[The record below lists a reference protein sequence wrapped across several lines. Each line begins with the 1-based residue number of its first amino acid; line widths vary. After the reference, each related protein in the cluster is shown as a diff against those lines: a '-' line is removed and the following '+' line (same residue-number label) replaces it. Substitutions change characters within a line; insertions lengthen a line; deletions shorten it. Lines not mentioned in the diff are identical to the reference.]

1 MVAQATVTVF
11 CEINFRTSATQR
23 HIPVRAPD
31 DAANRSAMFPSMK
44 SVGQLGRPQQSDIPG
59 LVEAFWRAAAAM
71 SGSDRYRH
79 LTAPSTAAAEA
90 LLHLASIDAEP
101 ALRAILRPDLD
112 VDVDDDAVTW
122 TVACFEIGCV
132 APAGVHQV
140 GSACD
145 ALASLVS
152 CQYRTHVASELICS
166 GPNGLQW
173 VAVVRADRRFSFQFP
188 DLGNVSAPHPTA
200 ATLAVTR
207 WRRHL
212 SYREACLFVDEL
224 PADDDE
230 AESDP
235 VAASASGTDV
245 LDLSV
250 EGAPVERTPVEDQ
263 AGTPDT
269 AAHAEDGLATDSA
282 EQRTNPDR
290 LPSGPELVTSES
302 SRLAEL
308 NARREEA
315 RRSLRKT
322 VATHTSDPSRSLD
335 AALVG
340 ADAITNQTLAAAM
353 RSAIAEVVPFL
364 ERYLLSAVGSAV
376 ASAMTPDHQAGSA
389 ELTELVGSLPAQ
401 LDAVLRNDRR
411 ERAQLQDVDE
421 LSDALVAAIRDE
433 MQEALQDIDTVQ
445 RERLRRLTDLTTAL
459 NDRQSE
465 LRTWMTSIRQVEDV
479 AERRFDRLE
488 HHLQLVEQRVE
499 DSTEQARRLDRVVED
514 VSQLRS
520 AIDEV
525 SLILREIQSDLTG

>member
-1 MVAQATVTVF
+1 
-11 CEINFRTSATQR
+11 
-23 HIPVRAPD
+23 
-31 DAANRSAMFPSMK
+31 MFPRME
-44 SVGQLGRPQQSDIPG
+44 SVGQLGRPQQSDIQG
-59 LVEAFWRAAAAM
+59 LVEAFWRAASAM

-79 LTAPSTAAAEA
+79 LTAPATAAAEA
-90 LLHLASIDAEP
+90 LLHLASIDAER
-101 ALRAILRPDLD
+101 ALRTILRPDLD

-140 GSACD
+140 GNACD

-152 CQYRTHVASELICS
+152 CRYRSHVASELICS

-173 VAVVRADRRFSFQFP
+173 VAVVRSDRRFAFQFP

-212 SYREACLFVDEL
+212 SYMEACLFVDEF
-224 PADDDE
+224 PDVDDDTDNDTDTE
-230 AESDP
+230 PTEGPGA
-235 VAASASGTDV
+235 DV

-250 EGAPVERTPVEDQ
+250 VESSSK
-263 AGTPDT
+263 
-269 AAHAEDGLATDSA
+269 AAVVATDSA
-282 EQRTNPDR
+282 RAPAVDGPAVDGPDTAVDEPPAAEFATPHR
-290 LPSGPELVTSES
+290 VPDVPPSES

-322 VATHTSDPSRSLD
+322 VATHASDPSRALD

-376 ASAMTPDHQAGSA
+376 ASAITDNEHPGSA
-389 ELTELVGSLPAQ
+389 ELTELVQSLPAQ
-401 LDAVLRNDRR
+401 LEGVLRGDRR
-411 ERAQLQDVDE
+411 ERAQLEDVDE
-421 LSDALVAAIRDE
+421 LSDAVVAAIRAE
-433 MQEALQDIDTVQ
+433 MHEALQDIDSVQ
-445 RERLRRLTDLTTAL
+445 RERLRRLSDLTTAL

-465 LRTWMTSIRQVEDV
+465 LRSWMTSIRQVEDH
-479 AERRFDRLE
+479 AERRFDGLE
-488 HHLQLVEQRVE
+488 HHLQLVEKRADESADRATDQT
-499 DSTEQARRLDRVVED
+499 SRLDQVVED
-514 VSQLRS
+514 VAGLRS
-520 AIDEV
+520 DIEEV
-525 SLILREIQSDLTG
+525 AVILREIKSELPG